1 MDKNDKFEK
10 WWDEYSYWAE
20 LKQDGPMKCFVKDA
34 YMQGRK
40 DGKGELDGS
49 GTGR

>member
-1 MDKNDKFEK
+1 MDKHEKFEK
-10 WWDEYSYWAE
+10 WWSE
-20 LKQDGPMKCFVKDA
+20 LNALWFAVQSDKELAKAA

-40 DGKGELDGS
+40 DAKEELDGS